1 MKRTGRLSLWFN
13 RRGWSDIVILAPYVW
28 LLIFFL
34 IPFLIVVA
42 MSFAT
47 RTPTAPPFGFGGEN
61 PVLNVQGY
69 TRLVTDGLYLR
80 AFLTSLGN
88 AAVAMLLCLLIGYPM
103 ALGLTRVDRS
113 WRTILLMLV
122 ILPFWTSFLLRV
134 YAWMGLMGSN
144 SWFNNLLTGGWN
156 WLVPQ
161 SWAVHS
167 IPMMHTN
174 FAVVLV
180 MVYTYLPFMILPL
193 YANLERLD
201 PTLDEAAMD
210 LGTKPFGVFRDV
222 TLPQSIPGIIAGGM
236 LVFIPAAGELVIP
249 TLVGDAGSPMIG
261 RVISDEFASARDWP
275 MASSVA
281 VVLLVLMVGPMMIY
295 SHYQAKAEGT
305 E

>member
-1 MKRTGRLSLWFN
+1 MIARWFH
-13 RRGWSDIVILAPYVW
+13 RRGWSDMVIGLPYVW

-34 IPFLIVVA
+34 IPFLIVVG

-47 RTPTAPPFGFGGEN
+47 RTSTAPPFGFGGEN
-61 PVLNVQGY
+61 PLINLTGY
-69 TRLVTDGLYLR
+69 ARLFTDTLYIR
-80 AFLTSLGN
+80 AFVTSLTN
-88 AAVAMLLCLLIGYPM
+88 AAGAMVLCLLIGYPM
-103 ALGLTRVDRS
+103 ALGLTRVDRG
-113 WRTILLMLV
+113 WRNILLMLV

-144 SWFNNLLTGGWN
+144 SWFNKLLTGAWN
-156 WLVPQ
+156 WVVPQ
-161 SWAVHS
+161 AWEVANVPLMHS
-167 IPMMHTN
+167 N

-210 LGTKPFGVFRDV
+210 LGSRPFAVFRDV

-249 TLVGDAGSPMIG
+249 TLVGDSSSPMIG
-261 RVISDEFASARDWP
+261 RVISDEFSSARDWP
-275 MASSVA
+275 MASAVA
-281 VVLLVLMVGPMMIY
+281 VALLILMVGPMMIY
-295 SHYQAKAEGT
+295 SRFEARAQARERS

>member
-1 MKRTGRLSLWFN
+1 MIARWFH
-13 RRGWSDIVILAPYVW
+13 RRGWSDMVIGRPYAW

-34 IPFLIVVA
+34 IPFATVVG
-42 MSFAT
+42 MSFGT
-47 RTPTAPPFGFGGEN
+47 RTSTAPPFGFGGEN
-61 PVLNVQGY
+61 PLVNLTGY
-69 TRLVTDGLYLR
+69 ARLFTDTLYIR
-80 AFLTSLGN
+80 AFVTSLTN
-88 AAVAMLLCLLIGYPM
+88 AAGAMVLCHLIGYTM
-103 ALGLTRVDRS
+103 ALGLTRVDRG
-113 WRTILLMLV
+113 WRNILQMLV

-144 SWFNNLLTGGWN
+144 SWFKKLLTGAWN

-161 SWAVHS
+161 AWDVANVPLMHS
-167 IPMMHTN
+167 N

-210 LGTKPFGVFRDV
+210 LGSRPFAVFRDV

-249 TLVGDAGSPMIG
+249 TLVGDSSAPMIG
-261 RVISDEFASARDWP
+261 RVISDEFSSARDWP
-275 MASSVA
+275 MASAVA
-281 VVLLVLMVGPMMIY
+281 VALLILMVGPMMLY
-295 SHYQAKAEGT
+295 SRFEARAQARERS

>member
-1 MKRTGRLSLWFN
+1 MLTRWFN
-13 RRGWSDIVILAPYVW
+13 RRGWSDLVIAVPYVW

-34 IPFLIVVA
+34 IPFLIVVG

-47 RTPTAPPFGFGGEN
+47 RTPTAPPFNFGGEN
-61 PVLNVQGY
+61 PLFNLSGY
-69 TRLVTDGLYLR
+69 ARLFTDGLYLR
-80 AFLTSLGN
+80 AFVTSLIN
-88 AAVAMLLCLLIGYPM
+88 AAVAMLLCLALGYPM
-103 ALGLTRVDRS
+103 ALGLTRVEKG

-144 SWFNNLLTGGWN
+144 SWFNRLLTGGWN

-161 SWAVHS
+161 TWAVHN
-167 IPMMHTN
+167 IPLMHSN

-210 LGTKPFGVFRDV
+210 LGSHPFAVFRDI
-222 TLPQSIPGIIAGGM
+222 TLPQSLPGIIAGGM

-249 TLVGDAGSPMIG
+249 TLVGDASAPMIG

-275 MASSVA
+275 MASAVA
-281 VVLLVLMVGPMMIY
+281 VALLILMVGPMMIY
-295 SHYQAKAEGT
+295 SHFDARAQHREKT

>member
-1 MKRTGRLSLWFN
+1 MIARWFH
-13 RRGWSDIVILAPYVW
+13 RRGWSDLVIGLPYVW

-34 IPFLIVVA
+34 IPFAIVVG

-47 RTPTAPPFGFGGEN
+47 RTSTAPPFGFGGEN
-61 PVLNVQGY
+61 PLINLTGY
-69 TRLVTDGLYLR
+69 ARLFTDTLYIR
-80 AFLTSLGN
+80 AFVTSLTN
-88 AAVAMLLCLLIGYPM
+88 AAGAMVLCLLIGYPM
-103 ALGLTRVDRS
+103 ALGLTRVDRG
-113 WRTILLMLV
+113 WRNILLMLV

-144 SWFNNLLTGGWN
+144 SWFKKLLTGAWN
-156 WLVPQ
+156 WVVPQ
-161 SWAVHS
+161 AWDVANVPLMHS
-167 IPMMHTN
+167 N

-210 LGTKPFGVFRDV
+210 LGSRPFAVFRDV

-249 TLVGDAGSPMIG
+249 TLVGDSSAPMIG
-261 RVISDEFASARDWP
+261 RVISDEFSSARDWP
-275 MASSVA
+275 MASAVA
-281 VVLLVLMVGPMMIY
+281 VALLILMVGPMMLY
-295 SHYQAKAEGT
+295 SRFEARAQARERS

>member
-1 MKRTGRLSLWFN
+1 MIARWFH
-13 RRGWSDIVILAPYVW
+13 RRGWSDLVIGLPYVW

-34 IPFLIVVA
+34 LPFLIVVG

-47 RTPTAPPFGFGGEN
+47 RTSTAPPFGFGGEYPLVN
-61 PVLNVQGY
+61 LAGY
-69 TRLVTDGLYLR
+69 ARLFSDTLYIR
-80 AFLTSLGN
+80 AFVTSLTN
-88 AAVAMLLCLLIGYPM
+88 AAGAMVLCLLIGYPM
-103 ALGLTRVDRS
+103 ALGLTRVDRG
-113 WRTILLMLV
+113 WRNILLMLV

-144 SWFNNLLTGGWN
+144 SWFNKVLTGAWN

-161 SWAVHS
+161 AWDVANVPLMHS
-167 IPMMHTN
+167 N

-210 LGTKPFGVFRDV
+210 LGARPFAVFRDV

-249 TLVGDAGSPMIG
+249 TLVGDSSAPMIG
-261 RVISDEFASARDWP
+261 RVISDEFSSARDWP
-275 MASSVA
+275 MAAAVA
-281 VVLLVLMVGPMMIY
+281 VALLILMVGPMMIY
-295 SHYQAKAEGT
+295 SRFEARAQARERS

>member
-1 MKRTGRLSLWFN
+1 MQRWFH
-13 RRGWSDIVILAPYVW
+13 RRGWSDIVIAAPYVW

-47 RTPTAPPFGFGGEN
+47 RTSTAPPFGFGGEN
-61 PVLNVQGY
+61 PLINLTGY
-69 TRLVTDGLYLR
+69 GRLFTDTLYIR
-80 AFLTSLGN
+80 AFATSLVN
-88 AAVAMLLCLLIGYPM
+88 AGVAMCLCLLIGYPM
-103 ALGLTRVDRS
+103 ALGLTRVDKG
-113 WRTILLMLV
+113 WRNILLMLV

-144 SWFNNLLTGGWN
+144 SWFNRLLTEGWN

-161 SWAVHS
+161 GWAVANV
-167 IPMMHTN
+167 PLMHTN

-210 LGTKPFGVFRDV
+210 LGSRPFAVFRDV

-249 TLVGDAGSPMIG
+249 TLVGDSSQPMIG
-261 RVISDEFASARDWP
+261 RVISDEFSSARDWP
-275 MASSVA
+275 MASAVA
-281 VVLLVLMVGPMMIY
+281 VALLILMVGPMMIY
-295 SHYQAKAEGT
+295 SHFEARAQVREKAE
-305 E
+305 

>member
-1 MKRTGRLSLWFN
+1 M
-13 RRGWSDIVILAPYVW
+13 VIGLPYVW

-34 IPFLIVVA
+34 IPFLIVVG

-47 RTPTAPPFGFGGEN
+47 RTSTAPPFGFGGEN
-61 PVLNVQGY
+61 PLINLTGY
-69 TRLVTDGLYLR
+69 ARLFTDTLYIR
-80 AFLTSLGN
+80 AFVTSLTN
-88 AAVAMLLCLLIGYPM
+88 AAGAMVLCLLIGYPM
-103 ALGLTRVDRS
+103 ALGLTRVDRG
-113 WRTILLMLV
+113 WRNILLMLV

-144 SWFNNLLTGGWN
+144 SWFNKLLTGAWN

-161 SWAVHS
+161 AWEVANVPLMHS
-167 IPMMHTN
+167 N

-210 LGTKPFGVFRDV
+210 LGSRPFAVFRDV

-249 TLVGDAGSPMIG
+249 TLVGDSSSPMIG
-261 RVISDEFASARDWP
+261 RVISDEFSSARDWP
-275 MASSVA
+275 MASAVA
-281 VVLLVLMVGPMMIY
+281 VALLILMVGPMMIY
-295 SHYQAKAEGT
+295 SRYEARAQARERS